1 MASPAAV
8 AALKAHLLK
17 HSYTENL
24 DSLEKVEEFLK
35 KCYPSLRSETVYGS
49 EGSRGWVIVS
59 CARFYVLPGS
69 RCGPVQPARMV
80 FFGDGTYSFQVIY
93 HSLVRDS
100 WRSSQAPHVTITNL
114 IDTLMSDSGH
124 VLCPGIV
131 DYEDKFKDLLKNENK
146 KLRSWTLPIQR
157 YDSVSCQMWHK
168 PSNSRL
174 PSDSPLIDLCKEC
187 RPLYQDMRI
196 LRTRALTVYTFGP
209 AESDVSTPL
218 QCGSPSR

>member
-24 DSLEKVEEFLK
+24 ESMEKVEEFLK
-35 KCYPSLRSETVYGS
+35 KCYPSLRSDTVYDS
-49 EGSRGWVIVS
+49 KGSRGWVIVS

-69 RCGPVQPARMV
+69 LCGPVQPTRIV
-80 FFGDGTYSFQVIY
+80 FSSDGTYSFQVLY
-93 HSLVRDS
+93 HSLVHAS
-100 WRSSQAPHVTITNL
+100 WKSSQAPHVTITNI
-114 IDTLMSDSGH
+114 IDTLIDSGH

-131 DYEDKFKDLLKNENK
+131 DYEDKFKDFLKTDNK
-146 KLRSWTLPIQR
+146 DLRSWTLPIRR
-157 YDSVSCQMWHK
+157 YDSVTCQMWHK

-187 RPLYQDMRI
+187 RSLYQDMRI
-196 LRTRALTVYTFGP
+196 LRNRAVTVYTFGHT
-209 AESDVSTPL
+209 ESGGTSSVQPEA
-218 QCGSPSR
+218 PSS